1 MNLEH
6 MAMAVKDFDK
16 ARRKAFAARV
26 RSLITGRDDDLLPY
40 EAVRQLVGPAAEL
53 YTGLESIPV
62 DRIVGSERRSVE
74 FNREFLPRREFA
86 RRRWQS
92 IDLAHYDEKTLPA
105 IQVFEV
111 GGVYFVRDG
120 NHRVSVAHALK
131 WSFID
136 AEVVRVRSGVALEP
150 GMSLEDVA
158 AAVRRTHAGPELATA
173 A

>member
-16 ARRKAFAARV
+16 ARRKAFAARIRTLV
-26 RSLITGRDDDLLPY
+26 TRRNDDLLPY
-40 EAVRQLVGPAAEL
+40 EAVRRLVGPSAEF
-53 YTGLESIPV
+53 YAGLESIPV
-62 DRIVGSERRSVE
+62 ERIVGSERGSVE
-74 FNREFLPRREFA
+74 FNHEFLPRREFV

-92 IDLAHYDEKTLPA
+92 IDLAHYEQKALPA

-131 WSFID
+131 SSFID
-136 AEVVRVRSGVALEP
+136 AEVVRVRSDVALEP

-158 AAVRRTHAGPELATA
+158 AAARAAHAEPEQATA